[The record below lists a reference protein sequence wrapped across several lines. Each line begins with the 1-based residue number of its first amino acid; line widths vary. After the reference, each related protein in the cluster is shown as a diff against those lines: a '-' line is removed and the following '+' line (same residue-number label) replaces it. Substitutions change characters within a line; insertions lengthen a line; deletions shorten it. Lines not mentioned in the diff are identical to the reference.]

1 MKLSPS
7 EASEEVLAQ
16 QGREL
21 IALFKKGEF
30 GSVAE
35 RFGYALAFDRD
46 PAVAIRDELA
56 FCVAEFQGCKLPE
69 TSSAESVVVKYF
81 KPNESNLFAVV
92 ECEFEGPRGC
102 PVLAELIVTA
112 NGEEWHVCLEQISI
126 AA

>member
-21 IALFKKGEF
+21 VALLKRGEF

-46 PAVAIRDELA
+46 PAVAIQDELA
-56 FCVAEFQGCKLPE
+56 SCVSEFQERELPD

-81 KPNESNLFAVV
+81 NPNESNLFAVV
-92 ECEFEGPRGC
+92 ECEFKEPQGC

-112 NGEEWHVCLEQISI
+112 SGEERHVHLEQVSI
-126 AA
+126 AV